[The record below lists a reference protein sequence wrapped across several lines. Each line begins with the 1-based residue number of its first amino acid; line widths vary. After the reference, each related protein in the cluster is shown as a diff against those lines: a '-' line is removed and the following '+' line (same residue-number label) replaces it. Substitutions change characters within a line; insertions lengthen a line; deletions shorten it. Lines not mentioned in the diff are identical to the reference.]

1 MINKLLWILIIAVV
15 VFIGWKLF
23 EKWDEVSL
31 ENAAKAKQAPAQ
43 ITSGEQLGGLTQQLE
58 SSLQAAQKAGSVA
71 MKNWLKLYGHLVQ
84 DPRKGWIELDYAV
97 QLSRDDPREAKR
109 IFAEVKTRTLTNS
122 PIYPRIKQ
130 LEKTYE

>member
-1 MINKLLWILIIAVV
+1 MINKLLWILIIAAAAFV
-15 VFIGWKLF
+15 GWKLF
-23 EKWDEVSL
+23 KKWDEVSL
-31 ENAAKAKQAPAQ
+31 EKAAKGKQAPAQ
-43 ITSGEQLGGLTQQLE
+43 ITSGGQLGALTQQLE
-58 SSLQAAQKAGSVA
+58 SSLQSAQKAGTVA
-71 MKNWLKLYGHLVQ
+71 LKNWLKQYGHLVQ

-97 QLSRDDPREAKR
+97 MLSRDDPREAKR

>member
-1 MINKLLWILIIAVV
+1 MINKLLWILIIAAAAFV
-15 VFIGWKLF
+15 GWKLF
-23 EKWDEVSL
+23 KKWDEVSL
-31 ENAAKAKQAPAQ
+31 EKASKAKQAPAQ
-43 ITSGEQLGGLTQQLE
+43 ITSGGQLGALTQQLE
-58 SSLQAAQKAGSVA
+58 SSLQAAQKAGPSA

-97 QLSRDDPREAKR
+97 MLSRDDPREAKR